1 MFRSAFMQE
10 TYGIVDVKSFEHD
23 WQRLS
28 SNHRVE
34 NRSAY
39 LLDQR
44 WLAKSGS
51 FPAKMRAILESS
63 SGLND
68 ALTPVFA
75 VAEHIAILDTLT
87 APSRTDLMVYC
98 KKKRGTA
105 VVGIEAKC
113 DEPFDKRVAW
123 WVRDA
128 DSRVDYRD
136 FPVRNSRARRLR
148 FLGDLLGFQVH
159 HDSMLRYQLLHR
171 TVAILLEARRIQA
184 STAVVV
190 IYAFSESKENW
201 ADYRAFAEQ
210 LGFGCP
216 EPDSISSAMYLPAF
230 PEVGLHLA
238 WIYDLPNQE
247 RPGSG
252 H

>member
-1 MFRSAFMQE
+1 MQE
-10 TYGIVDVKSFEHD
+10 THGIVNVKSFEHD

-28 SNHRVE
+28 ANHRVE

-39 LLDQR
+39 LLGQR
-44 WLAKSGS
+44 WLAEPGS
-51 FPAKMRAILESS
+51 FPPKMRTVLEGSK
-63 SGLND
+63 GLKV
-68 ALTPVFA
+68 ALTPAFA
-75 VAEHIAILDTLT
+75 VAEHIAVLDTLS

-98 KKKRGTA
+98 KKKGGTA

-123 WVRDA
+123 WIRDA
-128 DSRVDYRD
+128 DPHSDYWD

-148 FLGDLLGFQVH
+148 FLADLLGREIH

-184 STAVVV
+184 STAVAV

-201 ADYRAFAEQ
+201 ADYREFAEQ
-210 LGFGCP
+210 VGFGCP
-216 EPDSISSAMYLPAF
+216 EPDSISSGMYLPAF
-230 PEVGLHLA
+230 PEVDLHLA

-247 RPGSG
+247 RPVSG